1 MKLFLAVLAL
11 SSLCSAAPQF
21 GFLPKA
27 PLYGHL
33 IGRPLVADLW
43 SSEDFDPVSVEDDSS
58 EEVVVP
64 ITLEQARV
72 RLMRYMRE
80 LERDI
85 EEDIFENDYLDVQ
98 SSLYKLNNRVWPKM
112 VYLSD
117 QIYDNLL
124 LANDV
129 KALEREHKIRVG
141 LKRDV
146 ARIRFK
152 TGTRKCPSPD
162 ESFFAPTKRCVT
174 VESSEADLNPCAS
187 KKDMLLYDG
196 IDNRAVCDCV
206 VDDRNLVFSELDGR
220 CHRLN
225 QQGPC
230 QNGTWLIMSAEG
242 KVVCEE
248 VPADCVA
255 DGEHVY
261 WSPDPLVAKP
271 QCVQLSVRGSCAEGD
286 LLQRNRS
293 GAVACRSPSRPQP
306 LVQLHTSCPPGS
318 FRGQNHQCPI

>member
-1 MKLFLAVLAL
+1 M
-11 SSLCSAAPQF
+11 
-21 GFLPKA
+21 
-27 PLYGHL
+27 
-33 IGRPLVADLW
+33 ADLW

-152 TGTRKCPSPD
+152 TGYI
-162 ESFFAPTKRCVT
+162 F
-174 VESSEADLNPCAS
+174 
-187 KKDMLLYDG
+187 
-196 IDNRAVCDCV
+196 
-206 VDDRNLVFSELDGR
+206 
-220 CHRLN
+220 
-225 QQGPC
+225 
-230 QNGTWLIMSAEG
+230 
-242 KVVCEE
+242 
-248 VPADCVA
+248 
-255 DGEHVY
+255 
-261 WSPDPLVAKP
+261 
-271 QCVQLSVRGSCAEGD
+271 
-286 LLQRNRS
+286 
-293 GAVACRSPSRPQP
+293 
-306 LVQLHTSCPPGS
+306 
-318 FRGQNHQCPI
+318 